1 MARLIAG
8 IAEKHKLTPRPI
20 IVVNKSGGAGA
31 EGFLHVKGKKGDAHT
46 IIITL
51 SNLFTTPLHTGVPFN
66 WKELTPVA
74 RMALD
79 EFILWV
85 NAETPYKTAKEYLAA
100 VKEKGG
106 TMKMGGTGSAQEDQ
120 IITILLEQ
128 SQGVKFTYVPFKG
141 GGEVCVNLVGKHVDS
156 TVNNPAECVSHWKAG
171 RVRPL
176 AVFDSARISD
186 PDWKDIPTVKE
197 AIGADIAYLML
208 RGIFGA
214 PDMPKDAVEWYQGFL
229 KKVYDTPEFK
239 DYLSKGALKPSWL
252 TGAGLRQV
260 ARGGGADPSRPHEQG
275 RTAEV
280 GRPARE
286 PGRGR
291 APDAADA
298 EGHAHRRPRD
308 RAGID
313 GRGRARPRGRVAA
326 GGRLGHGRAPERILS
341 VLARRPAPGLL
352 RWRSPSRP
360 GATERASRSCAATA
374 WARCSRCCCRPPRWW
389 WPPSSSASTWPSR
402 CTWRC
407 TCAGSGDIPG
417 SRSPS

>member
-1 MARLIAG
+1 MRKGARSVLIPILMVALAAVLTGSAGAWEPTKPVEFIVPAGTGGGADQMARIIAPLVD
-8 IAEKHKLTPRPI
+8 KYKLSPRPLV
-20 IVVNKSGGAGA
+20 VVNKSGGAGA
-31 EGFLHVKGKKGDAHT
+31 EGFTYVKAKEGDAHT

-66 WKELTPVA
+66 WKDLTPVA

-85 NAETPYKTAKEYLAA
+85 NAETPYKSAKEYLAA

-176 AVFDSARISD
+176 AVFDSARIPD
-186 PDWKDIPTVKE
+186 ADWKEVPTVKE
-197 AIGADIAYLML
+197 ALGADIAYVML

-229 KKVYDTPEFK
+229 KKVYDSPEFK
-239 DYLSKGALKPSWL
+239 EYLSKGALKPSWL
-252 TGAGLRQV
+252 TGPEYVKWLE
-260 ARGGGADPSRPHEQG
+260 GAEQ
-275 RTAEV
+275 T
-280 GRPARE
+280 
-286 PGRGR
+286 
-291 APDAADA
+291 
-298 EGHAHRRPRD
+298 HRD
-308 RAGID
+308 LMTKG
-313 GRGRARPRGRVAA
+313 
-326 GGRLGHGRAPERILS
+326 
-341 VLARRPAPGLL
+341 GLL
-352 RWRSPSRP
+352 K
-360 GATERASRSCAATA
+360 
-374 WARCSRCCCRPPRWW
+374 
-389 WPPSSSASTWPSR
+389 
-402 CTWRC
+402 
-407 TCAGSGDIPG
+407 
-417 SRSPS
+417 